1 MVRNITIRDVAER
14 AGVSVGTVSNT
25 LNQPEIVAP
34 GTRKEILRAID
45 EIGYIRNSAARQ
57 LRGVRSPAIGL
68 VVLDIDNPF
77 FTAVARGVDEVASAL
92 DYLVILCSSGGAR
105 RREDRQLRLLEEQR
119 VTGVLMTPTGRR
131 ASPLHDKVR
140 ARGTPIVLLDRRS
153 ARRNQCSVAVDD
165 VEGGRMAARHL
176 VELGHTR
183 VALIN
188 GPCGITQFR
197 DRRAGFVAALGDEG
211 LTLPVANEIEMD
223 SVTPAIVAAIADGE
237 AAAKRLL
244 QQRKPPTA
252 IFCANDLFA
261 LGVEHAVLQSGRLIP
276 DDVALIGYDDL
287 PFAALAFVP
296 LTSVRQPSYDLGYR
310 GAQLLLDEA
319 SGTSHRHEHVTF
331 TPELVVR
338 QSTRGTEGR
347 SGYSKVSPAR
357 SRSRKTAASRRAP
370 MTTSV

>member
-1 MVRNITIRDVAER
+1 MRNITIREVAER
-14 AGVSVGTVSNT
+14 AGVSIGTVSNAI
-25 LNQPEIVAP
+25 NRPDIVAAE
-34 GTRKEILRAID
+34 TRKHILKAIR

-77 FTAVARGVDEVASAL
+77 FSDIARGVDAVASTV
-92 DYLVILCSSGGAR
+92 DHLVILCSSDGGR
-105 RREDRQLRLLEEQR
+105 TREDRQLGLLEEQR

-131 ASPLHDKVR
+131 ASALHDKVR

-153 ARRNQCSVAVDD
+153 TRRNQCSVAVDD
-165 VEGGRMAARHL
+165 VEGGRLAARHL
-176 VELGHTR
+176 AELGHTR
-183 VALIN
+183 VALVN
-188 GPCGITQFR
+188 GPCGITQFK
-197 DRRAGFVAALGDEG
+197 DRRAGFVAALGDAG
-211 LTLPVANEIEMD
+211 LTLSVANDIEMHA
-223 SVTPAIVAAIADGE
+223 VTPAIADAIADGE

-244 QQRKPPTA
+244 GLRKPPTA

-261 LGVEHAVLQSGRLIP
+261 LGVEHAILESGRRLP
-276 DDVALIGYDDL
+276 DDVALVGYDDV

-319 SGTSHRHEHVTF
+319 SGMSHRHEQVTF

-338 QSTRGTEGR
+338 ESTRGAG
-347 SGYSKVSPAR
+347 PA
-357 SRSRKTAASRRAP
+357 
-370 MTTSV
+370 